1 MWTSD
6 TPRYLIDLEQDE
18 ATRWSEVIAAEKIT
32 AFRLAAE
39 AVLELENVPE
49 LARWLFSRWYAIA
62 GGPYLN
68 EINAW
73 ANALNVSVGTVTML
87 NCSYELSQLRLG
99 NPVSKLLGCTA
110 GVRWLEGIGVVHART
125 LDWPL
130 NSLGNATRLFCFRRG
145 QREFISVGI
154 IGYLG
159 VLSGMLPGRYSA
171 TINWAPPSSFPSF
184 NHGPAFV
191 LRQTLEECDTYDEA
205 VHRLTYTPLSASVF
219 YTVAGVEPGQG
230 CVIERTHAK
239 AIIHQIGQGGVTQA
253 NHFVAEHFARGN
265 HDLRVIETSEGE
277 SAYVNSCRRAET
289 LEKLIMNFDSARGL
303 EALEAA
309 LSLEPILNENTYQK
323 MIFCP
328 RTGELKVWRRLE
340 ARSFLLFTPRSRQMV
355 RPLSPT
361 SHNNKNDL

>member
-1 MWTSD
+1 MWTSE
-6 TPRYLIDLEQDE
+6 TPCYLIDLEQAE
-18 ATRWSEVIAAEKIT
+18 ATRWNEVIAAEKIT

-39 AVLELENVPE
+39 AALELENVPE
-49 LARWLFSRWYAIA
+49 LARWLFSQWYAVA
-62 GGPYLN
+62 GGPYRE

-99 NPVSKLLGCTA
+99 NPITKLLGCTA
-110 GVRWLEGIGVVHART
+110 GVRWLDGVGVVHART

-184 NHGPAFV
+184 NYGPAFV
-191 LRQTLEECDTYDEA
+191 LRQTLEECDTYAEA
-205 VHRLTYTPLSASVF
+205 VERLIHTPLSASVF
-219 YTVAGVEPGQG
+219 YTVAGIEPGQG
-230 CVIERTHAK
+230 CVIERTRSK
-239 AIIHQIGQGGVTQA
+239 AIVHQIGQGVVTHA
-253 NHFVAEHFARGN
+253 NHYVAEHFARGN
-265 HDLRVIETSEGE
+265 HDMHVIEAIEGE

-289 LEKLIMNFDSARGL
+289 LEKMIMSFDASHRL
-303 EALEAA
+303 EDLEAA

-340 ARSFLLFTPRSRQMV
+340 ARSFVLFSPRSRRMT
-355 RPLSPT
+355 RPLPNSSRKP
-361 SHNNKNDL
+361 D